1 MLISINVKIKRDII
15 DNYMPKT
22 YLFEQMVYANAK
34 CICYT
39 DWSLKK
45 VLWEIRLGRNRISDL
60 TCMCFEYMGLYILD
74 LDCDMIKYHMEKCK
88 EVTKSRIYKSLLW
101 FLYSNDELLFYIDNR
116 LDSFL
121 SSLFKINDWV
131 N

>member
-22 YLFEQMVYANAK
+22 YLFEQIVYVNAK

-60 TCMCFEYMGLYILD
+60 TCMCFEYMGFIYPRLRLRYDKISYD
-74 LDCDMIKYHMEKCK
+74 KCK

-101 FLYSNDELLFYIDNR
+101 FFYIIYY
-116 LDSFL
+116 L
-121 SSLFKINDWV
+121 
-131 N
+131 

>member
-22 YLFEQMVYANAK
+22 YLFEQMVYVNAK

-39 DWSLKK
+39 NWSLKK

-60 TCMCFEYMGLYILD
+60 TCMCFEYMWF
-74 LDCDMIKYHMEKCK
+74 
-88 EVTKSRIYKSLLW
+88 IYP
-101 FLYSNDELLFYIDNR
+101 R
-116 LDSFL
+116 LRLRYD
-121 SSLFKINDWV
+121 KISYGKM
-131 N
+131 

>member
-1 MLISINVKIKRDII
+1 
-15 DNYMPKT
+15 
-22 YLFEQMVYANAK
+22 MVYVNAK
-34 CICYT
+34 CVCYT

-45 VLWEIRLGRNRISDL
+45 VLWVIRLGRNRISDL
-60 TCMCFEYMGLYILD
+60 TCMCFEYMDLYILD
-74 LDCDMIKYHMEKCK
+74 LDCDMIKHHIEKCK

-101 FLYSNDELLFYIDNR
+101 LLYSNDELLFYIDNR

>member
-1 MLISINVKIKRDII
+1 
-15 DNYMPKT
+15 MPKT
-22 YLFEQMVYANAK
+22 YLFEQMVYVNAK
-34 CICYT
+34 YICYT

-74 LDCDMIKYHMEKCK
+74 LDCDMIKYHMTN
-88 EVTKSRIYKSLLW
+88 VRKSPSLGYINLCND

>member
-22 YLFEQMVYANAK
+22 YLFEQMVYVNAK
-34 CICYT
+34 CVCYT

-60 TCMCFEYMGLYILD
+60 TCMCFEYMGFIYPRLRLRYDKISYD
-74 LDCDMIKYHMEKCK
+74 KCK
-88 EVTKSRIYKSLLW
+88 EVTKSRIYKS
-101 FLYSNDELLFYIDNR
+101 F
-116 LDSFL
+116 
-121 SSLFKINDWV
+121 
-131 N
+131 